1 MSYFE
6 SACTNHIK
14 QQIDFDSS
22 PLIRHSSRQSS
33 VTTLSHVVD
42 IYKPSPVQCSQH
54 SSQEFV
60 SERQALLDSLGKVAA
75 KEKQPSFEVHRFH
88 THSFPN
94 HISRDR
100 FETGAGRVVAEKRI
114 PKPMD
119 QKCTQI
125 NVKRRRWSRMPHSV
139 NIGPPPDYVGKRSVD
154 AYFSSGTEEVNM

>member
-88 THSFPN
+88 SFPN

-100 FETGAGRVVAEKRI
+100 FGAGSGSREEDSKTNGSKVHTNQR
-114 PKPMD
+114 
-119 QKCTQI
+119 QKEVEDATLCQYWPLARLRRETL
-125 NVKRRRWSRMPHSV
+125 RRRVFFVR
-139 NIGPPPDYVGKRSVD
+139 N
-154 AYFSSGTEEVNM
+154 

>member
-60 SERQALLDSLGKVAA
+60 SERQALLDSL
-75 KEKQPSFEVHRFH
+75 EKSQRKKNNLRLKCIDFTH
-88 THSFPN
+88 TVFQITFPE
-94 HISRDR
+94 IAS
-100 FETGAGRVVAEKRI
+100 
-114 PKPMD
+114 KP
-119 QKCTQI
+119 
-125 NVKRRRWSRMPHSV
+125 VP
-139 NIGPPPDYVGKRSVD
+139 
-154 AYFSSGTEEVNM
+154 EEW